1 MNEAH
6 QDILKFSLLVFIL
19 FIAGVVPSCIG
30 SAAEYRV
37 AYQLSK
43 GNIEV
48 AKQMSNRTMV
58 LTGITSLVS
67 TAILFAARNPL
78 ISVITNDADLFAMLI
93 GVMPYLL
100 LCQPLISLTTTG
112 AYLNRALAMYQRSTK
127 IELLITCLVTLPA
140 AWVST
145 FIFGWDISGLI
156 AASFVGYATMGAVIL
171 AIYNNADWE
180 KAVRK
185 NRKMAGTVE
194 SSKLGCEE
202 DTKKPELSLI

>member
-1 MNEAH
+1 
-6 QDILKFSLLVFIL
+6 
-19 FIAGVVPSCIG
+19 VVPSCVG

-48 AKQMSNRTMV
+48 AKQMSNMSMV
-58 LTGITSLVS
+58 VTGITSLVG
-67 TAILFAARNPL
+67 TAIMFAFRHPL
-78 ISVITNDADLFAMLI
+78 IRVITNDDDLFEMLM

-145 FIFGWDISGLI
+145 FIYGWDISGLT

-194 SSKLGCEE
+194 SSKLGCE
-202 DTKKPELSLI
+202 DTKKPELIFA

>member
-1 MNEAH
+1 
-6 QDILKFSLLVFIL
+6 L
-19 FIAGVVPSCIG
+19 FVAGVVPSCVG

-48 AKQMSNRTMV
+48 AKQMSNRSMV
-58 LTGITSLVS
+58 ITGITSLVG
-67 TAILFAARNPL
+67 TAIMFAARHPL
-78 ISVITNDADLFAMLI
+78 ISAFTNDDDLSKMLI

-100 LCQPLISLTTTG
+100 LCQPLISLTETG

-127 IELLITCLVTLPA
+127 IELLITCLITLPA

-145 FIFGWDISGLI
+145 FIYGWDISGLT

-171 AIYNNADWE
+171 AIYNNADWD

-194 SSKLGCEE
+194 SSKLGCE
-202 DTKKPELSLI
+202 DTKKSRFNNRLESSIGLI

>member
-1 MNEAH
+1 M
-6 QDILKFSLLVFIL
+6 
-19 FIAGVVPSCIG
+19 VPSCVG

-48 AKQMSNRTMV
+48 AKQMSNRSMV
-58 LTGITSLVS
+58 ITGITSLVG
-67 TAILFAARNPL
+67 TAIMFAARHPL
-78 ISVITNDADLFAMLI
+78 ISAFTNDDDLSKMLI

-100 LCQPLISLTTTG
+100 LCQPLISLTETG

-127 IELLITCLVTLPA
+127 IELLITCLITLPA

-145 FIFGWDISGLI
+145 FIYGWDISGLT

-171 AIYNNADWE
+171 AIYNNADWD

-185 NRKMAGTVE
+185 NRKMAGTIE
-194 SSKLGCEE
+194 SSKLGCE
-202 DTKKPELSLI
+202 DTKKSRFNNRLESSIGLI

>member
-1 MNEAH
+1 M
-6 QDILKFSLLVFIL
+6 
-19 FIAGVVPSCIG
+19 VPSCVG

-48 AKQMSNRTMV
+48 AKQMSNMSMV
-58 LTGITSLVS
+58 VTGITSLVG
-67 TAILFAARNPL
+67 TAIMFAFRHPL
-78 ISVITNDADLFAMLI
+78 IRVITHDDDLFGMLM

-145 FIFGWDISGLI
+145 FIYGWDISGLT

-194 SSKLGCEE
+194 SSKLVYE
-202 DTKKPELSLI
+202 DTNNENFNNRLESSIGLI

>member
-1 MNEAH
+1 MAPTC
-6 QDILKFSLLVFIL
+6 V
-19 FIAGVVPSCIG
+19 G

-48 AKQMSNRTMV
+48 AKQMCNTSMV
-58 LTGITSLVS
+58 ITGITSLVG
-67 TAILFAARNPL
+67 TAVVFAVRHPL
-78 ISVITNDADLFAMLI
+78 IKVIANDDNISKMI
-93 GVMPYLL
+93 IEVMPYILC
-100 LCQPLISLTTTG
+100 CQPLISLTST
-112 AYLNRALAMYQRSTK
+112 AANLNRALAMYQRSTK
-127 IELLITCLVTLPA
+127 IELLITCLITLPA

-145 FIFGWDISGLI
+145 FIFSWDISGLT
-156 AASFVGYATMGAVIL
+156 AALFVGYATMGAVIL

-194 SSKLGCEE
+194 SSKLVYE
-202 DTKKPELSLI
+202 DTNNENFNNRLESSIGLI

>member
-1 MNEAH
+1 
-6 QDILKFSLLVFIL
+6 
-19 FIAGVVPSCIG
+19 
-30 SAAEYRV
+30 
-37 AYQLSK
+37 
-43 GNIEV
+43 
-48 AKQMSNRTMV
+48 MSNRSMV
-58 LTGITSLVS
+58 ITGITSLVG
-67 TAILFAARNPL
+67 TAILFAVRNPL
-78 ISVITNDADLFAMLI
+78 IRVITNDDDISEMLI

-112 AYLNRALAMYQRSTK
+112 ANLNRALAMYQRSTK
-127 IELLITCLVTLPA
+127 IELLITCLITLPA

-145 FIFGWDISGLI
+145 FIYGWDISGLT

-194 SSKLGCEE
+194 SSKLGCE
-202 DTKKPELSLI
+202 DTKEISVNNRLESSIGLV

>member
-6 QDILKFSLLVFIL
+6 QDIVKLSLLVFIL

-127 IELLITCLVTLPA
+127 IELLITCLITLPA
-140 AWVST
+140 ASVST
-145 FIFGWDISGLI
+145 FIFSWDISGLT
-156 AASFVGYATMGAVIL
+156 AALFVGYATMGAVIL

-194 SSKLGCEE
+194 SSKLGCE
-202 DTKKPELSLI
+202 DKTNELL

>member
-1 MNEAH
+1 M
-6 QDILKFSLLVFIL
+6 
-19 FIAGVVPSCIG
+19 VPSCVG

-48 AKQMSNRTMV
+48 AKQMSNRSMV
-58 LTGITSLVS
+58 ITGITSLVG
-67 TAILFAARNPL
+67 TAIMFAARHPL
-78 ISVITNDADLFAMLI
+78 ISVITNDDDLSKMLI

-100 LCQPLISLTTTG
+100 LCQPLISLTETG

-127 IELLITCLVTLPA
+127 IELLITCLITLPA

-145 FIFGWDISGLI
+145 FIYGWDISGLT

-171 AIYNNADWE
+171 AIYNNADWD

-194 SSKLGCEE
+194 SSKL
-202 DTKKPELSLI
+202 DTSIDTHDTQSRDDTMNSSFNIETSVLV

>member
-1 MNEAH
+1 M
-6 QDILKFSLLVFIL
+6 
-19 FIAGVVPSCIG
+19 VPSCVG

-48 AKQMSNRTMV
+48 AKQMCNTSMV
-58 LTGITSLVS
+58 VTGITSLVG
-67 TAILFAARNPL
+67 TAIMFAARHPL
-78 ISVITNDADLFAMLI
+78 IRVIANDDDISKMLI
-93 GVMPYLL
+93 GVMPYILC
-100 LCQPLISLTTTG
+100 CQPLISLTTTG

-127 IELLITCLVTLPA
+127 IELLITCLITLPA

-145 FIFGWDISGLI
+145 FIYGWDISGLT
-156 AASFVGYATMGAVIL
+156 AASFVGYATTGAVIL
-171 AIYNNADWE
+171 AIYNNADWD

-194 SSKLGCEE
+194 SSKL
-202 DTKKPELSLI
+202 DTSIDTHDTQSRDDTMNSSFNIETSVLV

>member
-1 MNEAH
+1 MFVA
-6 QDILKFSLLVFIL
+6 
-19 FIAGVVPSCIG
+19 VVAPTCVG

-48 AKQMSNRTMV
+48 AKQMCNTSMV
-58 LTGITSLVS
+58 ITGITSLVG
-67 TAILFAARNPL
+67 TAVVFAVRHPL
-78 ISVITNDADLFAMLI
+78 IKVIANDDNISKMI
-93 GVMPYLL
+93 IEVMPYILC
-100 LCQPLISLTTTG
+100 CQPLISLTST
-112 AYLNRALAMYQRSTK
+112 AANLNRALAMYQRSTK
-127 IELLITCLVTLPA
+127 IELLITCLITLPA

-145 FIFGWDISGLI
+145 FIFSWDISGLT
-156 AASFVGYATMGAVIL
+156 AALFVGYATMGAVIL

-194 SSKLGCEE
+194 SSKLGCE
-202 DTKKPELSLI
+202 DKTNELL

>member
-1 MNEAH
+1 M
-6 QDILKFSLLVFIL
+6 
-19 FIAGVVPSCIG
+19 VPSCVG

-48 AKQMSNRTMV
+48 AKQMSNRSMV
-58 LTGITSLVS
+58 ITGITSLVG
-67 TAILFAARNPL
+67 TAIMFAARHPL
-78 ISVITNDADLFAMLI
+78 ISVITNDDDLSKMLI

-100 LCQPLISLTTTG
+100 LCQPLISLTETG

-127 IELLITCLVTLPA
+127 IELLITCLITLPA

-145 FIFGWDISGLI
+145 FIYGWDISGLT
-156 AASFVGYATMGAVIL
+156 AASFVGYATTGAVIL
-171 AIYNNADWE
+171 AIYNNADWD

-194 SSKLGCEE
+194 SSKL
-202 DTKKPELSLI
+202 DTSIDTHDTQSRDDTMNSSFNIETSVLV

>member
-1 MNEAH
+1 M
-6 QDILKFSLLVFIL
+6 
-19 FIAGVVPSCIG
+19 VPSCVG

-48 AKQMSNRTMV
+48 AKQMSNRSMV
-58 LTGITSLVS
+58 ITGITSLVG
-67 TAILFAARNPL
+67 TAIMFAVRHPL
-78 ISVITNDADLFAMLI
+78 ISVITNDDDLSKMLI
-93 GVMPYLL
+93 GVMPYLF
-100 LCQPLISLTTTG
+100 LCQPLISLTETG

-127 IELLITCLVTLPA
+127 IELLITCLITLPA

-145 FIFGWDISGLI
+145 FIYGWDISGLT

-171 AIYNNADWE
+171 AIYNNADWD

-194 SSKLGCEE
+194 SSKL
-202 DTKKPELSLI
+202 DTSIDTHDTQSRDDTMNSSFNIETSVLV

>member
-1 MNEAH
+1 
-6 QDILKFSLLVFIL
+6 L
-19 FIAGVVPSCIG
+19 FIAGVVPSCVG

-48 AKQMSNRTMV
+48 AKQMSNRSMV
-58 LTGITSLVS
+58 ITGITSLVG
-67 TAILFAARNPL
+67 TAIMFAARHPL
-78 ISVITNDADLFAMLI
+78 ISVITSDYDLSKMLI

-100 LCQPLISLTTTG
+100 LCQPLISLTETG

-127 IELLITCLVTLPA
+127 IELLITCLITLPA

-145 FIFGWDISGLI
+145 FIYGWDISGLT
-156 AASFVGYATMGAVIL
+156 AASFVGYATTGAVIL
-171 AIYNNADWE
+171 AIYNNADWD

-194 SSKLGCEE
+194 SSKL
-202 DTKKPELSLI
+202 DTSIDTHDTQSRDDTMNSSFNIETSVLV

>member
-1 MNEAH
+1 M
-6 QDILKFSLLVFIL
+6 
-19 FIAGVVPSCIG
+19 VPSCVG

-48 AKQMSNRTMV
+48 AKQMSNSSMV
-58 LTGITSLVS
+58 ITGIASLAG
-67 TAILFAARNPL
+67 TAIMFAVRHPL
-78 ISVITNDADLFAMLI
+78 ITVMTNDDDISKMLI
-93 GVMPYLL
+93 GVIPYLL
-100 LCQPLISLTTTG
+100 LCQPLIALTTTG
-112 AYLNRALAMYQRSTK
+112 ANLNRALAMYQRSTK
-127 IELLITCLVTLPA
+127 IELLITCLITLPA

-145 FIFGWDISGLI
+145 FIYGWDISGLA

-194 SSKLGCEE
+194 SSKL
-202 DTKKPELSLI
+202 DTSIDTHDTQSRDDTMNSSFNIETSVLV